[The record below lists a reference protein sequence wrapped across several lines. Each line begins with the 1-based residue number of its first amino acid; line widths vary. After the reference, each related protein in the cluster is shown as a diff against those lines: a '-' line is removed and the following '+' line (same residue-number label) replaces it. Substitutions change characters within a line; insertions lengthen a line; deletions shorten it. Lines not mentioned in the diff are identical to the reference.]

1 MQVFLWAS
9 FSLAVV
15 LFLLSSF
22 FAAAETALT
31 AFSRPRIHRLA
42 KKGNARAKRIEMLAA
57 KMNHTVGSILIG
69 KNAMDILGTSL
80 MTTVFLQIFSES
92 GVVVATMFLTL
103 FIIIFIEVM
112 PKMYAISQPE
122 NMSLSISLVM
132 QWCVRLLS
140 PLMYVVQIVSEKT
153 LSLLGMRMHRVESWS
168 SAIEEL
174 RSAIDLHGKERLT
187 HESHMLHS
195 VLDLSSLTVD
205 EILIHRSDVMMVDVS
220 QPIGEIYKLV
230 LESSYTR
237 LPVWKNSPENII
249 GILNTKTF
257 INEYVK
263 HKHAKDE
270 TLLDIKKVITKPWFI
285 PETTPLLQQMMSFRT
300 KRHHLACVIDE
311 YGSFSGIVS
320 LEDIL
325 EVIVGEIEDEHDEHN
340 THIRPTKDGAYLVE
354 GSVTIRELNKHFHLE
369 LPDEHFSTLA
379 GLLIHESRSVPNV
392 GQRFRFYGLHF
403 NIVRK
408 EEQQL
413 DLVRLEILKK

>member
-1 MQVFLWAS
+1 MQVFLWTS
-9 FSLAVV
+9 FSIAVL

-42 KKGNARAKRIEMLAA
+42 KKGNARAKRIEALAA

-80 MTTVFLQIFSES
+80 MTTVFLQLFNET
-92 GVVVATMFLTL
+92 GVVIATMLLTL

-122 NMSLSISLVM
+122 HMSLSISLVM

-153 LSLLGMRMHRVESWS
+153 LSLLGMRMDRVESWS

-205 EILIHRSDVMMVDVS
+205 EILIHRSDVMMVDVD
-220 QPIGEIYKLV
+220 QNIDDIHKMV
-230 LESSYTR
+230 LKSIYTR

-257 INEYVK
+257 IHEYAK
-263 HKHAKDE
+263 HQGKDD
-270 TLLDIKKVITKPWFI
+270 TLLDIKKVVSKPWFI
-285 PETTPLLQQMMSFRT
+285 PETTPLLQQMLAFR
-300 KRHHLACVIDE
+300 KERHHLACIIDE

-340 THIRPTKDGAYLVE
+340 NHIRPTKDGAYLVE
-354 GSVTIRELNKHFHLE
+354 GTVTIRELNKHFNLE
-369 LPDEHFSTLA
+369 IPDEDFSTLA
-379 GLLIHESRSVPNV
+379 GLLIHESQSVPTV
-392 GQRFRFYGLHF
+392 GQRFHFYGMHF

-408 EEQQL
+408 EDQQI
-413 DLVRLEILKK
+413 DLVRLEILKT